1 MENQLQANRK
11 FAQIPNKMFYGTEN
25 CEKLIYVLLQTIQSF
40 IPANKKTG
48 MTRTFIPLL
57 AKELTK
63 RSGGHYSDARIELI
77 LKRLKKEGY
86 INFELNQDEIM
97 FEILPIDT
105 EEEHKF
111 HVNWKSNDI
120 ILTGVTEIDFKIFF
134 KLLKEKD
141 FTLYAYTKYRM
152 GEDYE
157 YRITY
162 DEWAFIL
169 WGKRED
175 AIAYIKETEA
185 IVKFTSRYDGHYGG
199 RRPNTYI
206 TFDSVE
212 DENEEQ

>member
-25 CEKLIYVLLQTIQSF
+25 YEKLTYVLLQAMQLV
-40 IPANKKTG
+40 IPINKKTG

-57 AKELTK
+57 EKELSS
-63 RSGGHYSDARIELI
+63 RSGCHYSDAGIKVI
-77 LKRLKKEGY
+77 LNRLKKGGY
-86 INFELNQDEIM
+86 INFELNKDEIM
-97 FEILPIDT
+97 FEILPIDI
-105 EEEHKF
+105 EEEHTF

-120 ILTGVTEIDFKIFF
+120 ILTGVTKIDFKIFF
-134 KLLKEKD
+134 KLFKDKD

-152 GEDYE
+152 GESYE

-175 AIAYIKETEA
+175 AMAYIKETEV
-185 IVKFTSRYDGHYGG
+185 IVKFTSRYDSHYGG
-199 RRPNTYI
+199 RRPNTYV

-212 DENEEQ
+212 DENED

>member
-25 CEKLIYVLLQTIQSF
+25 NEKLIYVLLQATQLAF
-40 IPANKKTG
+40 PVDEKTG
-48 MTRTFIPLL
+48 MSKAFIPPLT
-57 AKELTK
+57 KELTK
-63 RSGGHYSDARIELI
+63 RSGYCYSDARIELI
-77 LKRLKKEGY
+77 LMNLKKKGY
-86 INFELNQDEIM
+86 INFELNQNKLM

-105 EEEHKF
+105 EEEHMF

-120 ILTGVTEIDFKIFF
+120 ILTGVTKIDFKIFF
-134 KLLKEKD
+134 KLFKDKD

-152 GEDYE
+152 GESYE

-185 IVKFTSRYDGHYGG
+185 IVKFTSRYDGNYGG
-199 RRPNTYI
+199 RRPNTYV
-206 TFDSVE
+206 TFDSVK
-212 DENEEQ
+212 DENED